1 MKKKMMVKFIWD
13 EYIPHDFTRYIYKN
27 ENHAVV
33 SNPKLTYQKANAIV
47 KNFIEED
54 AN

>member
-1 MKKKMMVKFIWD
+1 MVKSIWD
-13 EYIPHDFTRYIYKN
+13 ECIPHDFTRYNYKN

-33 SNPKLTYQKANAIV
+33 NNPKLAYQKANAIV

-54 AN
+54 TN